1 MYMTS
6 YPFVACSKCHAEVS
20 TDRESCPHCG
30 EVLPEPSDVVKL
42 RADNARLKTAVEAEM
57 AALNQE
63 NAALRARLAN
73 PKAAN

>member
-1 MYMTS
+1 MQ

-30 EVLPEPSDVVKL
+30 ETLPEPSDIVKL
-42 RADNARLKTAVEAEM
+42 RADHARLKAAVDAETAKLRE
-57 AALNQE
+57 E
-63 NAALRARLAN
+63 NAALSARLAN